1 VACLLQ
7 RNGPSM
13 PAASRLA
20 FSPAR
25 LVSRARASRDRAS
38 RDRVSRDRVSR
49 APRSPEE
56 AVHARWLRSTL
67 ALFSVYFAVL
77 VAVTLFVA
85 DGADLGCILAGVAG
99 HVLYATFRLAVA
111 WRDMI
116 DFERVLARVSARA

>member
-7 RNGPSM
+7 RDGPSM

-20 FSPAR
+20 FSSAR
-25 LVSRARASRDRAS
+25 FGL
-38 RDRVSRDRVSR
+38 RDRVSCHRVSCE
-49 APRSPEE
+49 PLSPEE
-56 AVHARWLRSTL
+56 VVHARWLRSML
-67 ALFSVYFAVL
+67 ALFTVYFAVL